1 MKTKWLHAIFIFIG
15 VSLVLTFVVAATG
28 AQSTSPAPAPA
39 GPAAHGPQGPAP
51 SLAGKTADQAFK
63 NIQVLKGTPADQLI
77 PAMQFVSASLG
88 VECEFCHVENQ
99 FDKDDKKSKAA
110 ARKMIQMQMAI
121 NKDHFEGHTD
131 VTCYSCHRGSH
142 DPVAVPIISD
152 EEPKP
157 PTVAAAITP
166 QPGSPATASSPGA
179 APQQRPSADPI
190 LNKYVQALGGAEAI
204 QKVSSRIEK
213 GNMTFARG
221 QVPVEV
227 FAKAPDKRITVV
239 HQQNG
244 DNVTAY
250 DGHAG
255 WLGTPGR
262 PARDMSDQEND
273 AVRLDA
279 DLHFATDLKQIFSQ
293 FRVGR
298 PEKIGDRQ
306 AAVVFA
312 VRQGLPP
319 MRLYFDQESGLLLRL
334 VRYAETPLGR
344 NPTEIDYGDYRDAGG
359 VKIPYRWTIARP
371 GGRFTIQVDQVQEN
385 VVIDDAKFAKPAT
398 VAPAA
403 EPAK

>member
-1 MKTKWLHAIFIFIG
+1 MKTKWLHAIFILIG
-15 VSLVLTFVVAATG
+15 VSLVLAFVVVATG
-28 AQSTSPAPAPA
+28 AQSTSPAPA
-39 GPAAHGPQGPAP
+39 GPAAHGPQGPPP
-51 SLAGKTADQAFK
+51 SVAGKTAEQAFK
-63 NIQVLKGTPADQLI
+63 NIHVLKGTAADQLI
-77 PAMQFVSASLG
+77 PAMQFISASLG
-88 VECEFCHVENQ
+88 VECEFCHVQNE
-99 FDKDDKKSKAA
+99 FDKDDKKTKAT

-121 NKDHFEGHTD
+121 NKDQFEGHTD

-152 EEPKP
+152 EESKP
-157 PTVAAAITP
+157 PTVAAVSTP
-166 QPGSPATASSPGA
+166 GPASATTAASPGG

-190 LNKYVQALGGAEAI
+190 LDKYVQALGGAEAI

-213 GNMTFARG
+213 GTMIFARG
-221 QVPVEV
+221 QAPVEV
-227 FAKAPDKRITVV
+227 FAKAPDKRFTVV

-279 DLHFATDLKQIFSQ
+279 DFHFATDLKQIFSQ

-319 MRLYFDQESGLLLRL
+319 VRLYFDQESGLLLRL

-344 NPTEIDYGDYRDAGG
+344 NPTEIDYADYRDAGG
-359 VKIPYRWTIARP
+359 VKVPYRWIIARP
-371 GGRFTIQVDQVQEN
+371 GGRFTIQVDKVEQN
-385 VVIDDAKFAKPAT
+385 VAIEDAKFAKPAT
-398 VAPAA
+398 GAPAA
-403 EPAK
+403 APAK